1 MYRFIQEQSQP
12 NAARSYPVQLLCQ
25 TLGVHRSG
33 YYEWLKPAS
42 TSSAAVADA
51 PAVEADKPDNAQQI
65 KELFGVHRRRY
76 GTRRLVVEMKGRGVR
91 LSRDFVRKVLVAND
105 LKPIQPRS
113 FVPRTTDS
121 RHTLGYSPNLL
132 LDRPRPAA
140 PNQVWV
146 SDITYIALANGKW
159 LYLAVWVDLWSRRVV
174 GWCLADHM
182 RDELVITALRR
193 ALLGRQPADGLILHS
208 DRGGQYASKDFR
220 KLLTGRYVQS
230 MSRAG
235 ECYDNAT
242 VESFWSRLK
251 AEVLE
256 SGVFLSLEDA
266 RAEIGDYIDNYYN
279 VVRRHSSLHYCSPIE
294 FESKYI
300 SQN

>member
-1 MYRFIQEQSQP
+1 MYRFIQEQS
-12 NAARSYPVQLLCQ
+12 RHYPVQVLCQ
-25 TLGVHRSG
+25 TLGVNRSG
-33 YYEWLKPAS
+33 FYDWVKPITKLPEKCDDS
-42 TSSAAVADA
+42 QRVKTDYT
-51 PAVEADKPDNAQQI
+51 QQI
-65 KELFGVHRRRY
+65 KDLFSLHRRRY
-76 GTRRLVVEMKGRGVR
+76 GSRRLVDEMKDRGVKV
-91 LSRDFVRKVLVAND
+91 SRDFVGKVLAENQ
-105 LKPIQPRS
+105 LRPIQPRS

-121 RHTLGYSPNLL
+121 RHTMGYSPNLL
-132 LDRPRPAA
+132 LDRPRPTG

-146 SDITYIALANGKW
+146 SDITYIPLSNGKW
-159 LYLAVWVDLWSRRVV
+159 LYLAVWMDLWSRRVV

-208 DRGGQYASKDFR
+208 DRGGQYASKEFR
-220 KLLTGRYVQS
+220 KLLAGKYLQS

-242 VESFWSRLK
+242 AESFWSRLK

-256 SGVFLSLEDA
+256 SGVFLSLDDA

-279 VVRRHSSLHYCSPIE
+279 GVRKHSSLQYYSPVQ
-294 FESKYI
+294 FESKHI

>member
-1 MYRFIQEQSQP
+1 MYRFIQDHSQH
-12 NAARSYPVQLLCQ
+12 YPVQVLCQ
-25 TLGVHRSG
+25 TLGVNRSG
-33 YYEWLKPAS
+33 YYDWRKPTS
-42 TSSAAVADA
+42 TPPLTGSDALSAKV
-51 PAVEADKPDNAQQI
+51 NNTQQV
-65 KELFGVHRRRY
+65 KDLFGLHRRRY
-76 GTRRLVVEMKGRGVR
+76 GSRRLVSEMKDRGVTV
-91 LSRDFVRKVLVAND
+91 SRDFVRKVLIKNQ
-105 LKPIQPRS
+105 LRPIQPRS

-121 RHTLGYSPNLL
+121 RHTMGYSPNLL
-132 LDRPRPAA
+132 LDRPRPTG

-146 SDITYIALANGKW
+146 SDITYIPLANGKW

-208 DRGGQYASKDFR
+208 DRGGQYASKGLR
-220 KLLTGRYVQS
+220 KLMTGRYLQS

-235 ECYDNAT
+235 ECYDNAAA
-242 VESFWSRLK
+242 ESFWSRLK

-256 SGVFLSLEDA
+256 SGVFLSLDDA

-279 VVRRHSSLHYCSPIE
+279 VVRKHSSLQYCSPVQ
-294 FESKYI
+294 FESKHI

>member
-1 MYRFIQEQSQP
+1 MRYRFIQKQSQY
-12 NAARSYPVQLLCQ
+12 YPVQVLCQ
-25 TLGVHRSG
+25 TLEVNRSG
-33 YYEWLKPAS
+33 YYEWLKPTLAS
-42 TSSAAVADA
+42 STKDTDSIRVK
-51 PAVEADKPDNAQQI
+51 VDNTQQI
-65 KELFGVHRRRY
+65 KDLFDLHRRRY
-76 GTRRLVVEMKGRGVR
+76 GSRRLVSEMKDRGVKI
-91 LSRDFVRKVLVAND
+91 SRDFVRRVLVENQ
-105 LKPIQPRS
+105 LRPIQPRS

-121 RHTLGYSPNLL
+121 RHTMGYSPNLL
-132 LDRPRPAA
+132 LDRPRPTG

-146 SDITYIALANGKW
+146 SDITYLPLAKGKW
-159 LYLAVWVDLWSRRVV
+159 LYLAAWVDLWSRKVV
-174 GWCLADHM
+174 GWYLADHM

-193 ALLGRQPADGLILHS
+193 ALLGRKPADGLILHS

-220 KLLTGRYVQS
+220 KLLTGKYLQS

-242 VESFWSRLK
+242 AESFWSRLK

-279 VVRRHSSLHYCSPIE
+279 PVGKHSGLQYCSPVQ
-294 FESKYI
+294 FESKH
-300 SQN
+300 SSKN

>member
-1 MYRFIQEQSQP
+1 MYRFIQEQ
-12 NAARSYPVQLLCQ
+12 REHYPVQVLCQ
-25 TLGVHRSG
+25 TLGINRSG
-33 YYEWLKPAS
+33 YYEWLKLSLTPPTRDIRTRSDQAQN
-42 TSSAAVADA
+42 
-51 PAVEADKPDNAQQI
+51 PDNTQQI
-65 KELFGVHRRRY
+65 KDLFGVHRRRY
-76 GTRRLVVEMKGRGVR
+76 GTRRLVDAMRDRGVKV
-91 LSRDFVRKVLVAND
+91 SRDFVRKVLVGNG

-121 RHTLGYSPNLL
+121 RHTLGYAPNLL
-132 LDRPRPAA
+132 LDRPRPTG

-146 SDITYIALANGKW
+146 SDITYIPLTNGKW

-174 GWCLADHM
+174 GWCLAEHM

-208 DRGGQYASKDFR
+208 DRGGQYASKEFR
-220 KLLTGRYVQS
+220 KLLVGKYLQS

-242 VESFWSRLK
+242 AESFWSRLK
-251 AEVLE
+251 AEVVE
-256 SGVFLSLEDA
+256 GGVLLSLQDA
-266 RAEIGDYIDNYYN
+266 RVEIGDYIDNYYN
-279 VVRRHSSLHYCSPIE
+279 SIRKHSGIGYCSPLQFE
-294 FESKYI
+294 FKHM

>member
-1 MYRFIQEQSQP
+1 MYCFIQTQSQI
-12 NAARSYPVQLLCQ
+12 YPVQVLCQ
-25 TLGVHRSG
+25 ILELSRSG
-33 YYEWLKPAS
+33 YYEWLKPPKPPTKAAPETQSIAVSRAS
-42 TSSAAVADA
+42 NT
-51 PAVEADKPDNAQQI
+51 QQI
-65 KELFGVHRRRY
+65 KDIFGLHRRRY
-76 GTRRLVVEMKGRGVR
+76 GTRRLVREMNDRGIFV
-91 LSRDFVRKVLVAND
+91 SRDFVRKVLADNQ
-105 LKPIQPRS
+105 LRPIQPRS

-132 LDRPRPAA
+132 LNKSRPTGPD
-140 PNQVWV
+140 QIWV
-146 SDITYIALANGKW
+146 SDITYIPLANGKW

-208 DRGGQYASKDFR
+208 DRGGQYASKEFR
-220 KLLTGRYVQS
+220 KLLAGKYLQS

-242 VESFWSRLK
+242 AESFWSRLK
-251 AEVLE
+251 AEMLE

-266 RAEIGDYIDNYYN
+266 RVEIGDYIDNYYN
-279 VVRRHSSLHYCSPIE
+279 PIRKHSGIGYQSPVQFE
-294 FESKYI
+294 FKHI

>member
-1 MYRFIQEQSQP
+1 MGGATQP
-12 NAARSYPVQLLCQ
+12 TQ
-25 TLGVHRSG
+25 
-33 YYEWLKPAS
+33 
-42 TSSAAVADA
+42 
-51 PAVEADKPDNAQQI
+51 VEKAHNTQHI
-65 KELFGVHRRRY
+65 KDLFSLHRRRY
-76 GTRRLVVEMKGRGVR
+76 GTRRLVVAMKDRGVDV
-91 LSRDFVRKVLVAND
+91 SRDFVRKVLSNND
-105 LKPIQPRS
+105 LRPIQPRS

-132 LDRPRPAA
+132 LARPRPTG

-146 SDITYIALANGKW
+146 SDITYIPLAGGKW

-193 ALLGRQPADGLILHS
+193 AFLGRQPADGLILHS

-220 KLLTGRYVQS
+220 KLLAGKYLQS

-242 VESFWSRLK
+242 AESFWSRLK

-256 SGVFLSLEDA
+256 SGVFLSLDDA

-279 VVRRHSSLHYCSPIE
+279 VVRKHSGLSYCSPVQ
-294 FESKYI
+294 FESKHNP
-300 SQN
+300 QN

>member
-12 NAARSYPVQLLCQ
+12 NAARHYPVQVLCQ
-25 TLGVHRSG
+25 TLGVNRSS
-33 YYEWLKPAS
+33 YYEWLKPS
-42 TSSAAVADA
+42 PISSAKDA
-51 PAVEADKPDNAQQI
+51 GSLPVKVDNTQQI
-65 KELFGVHRRRY
+65 KDLFGLHRRRY
-76 GTRRLVVEMKGRGVR
+76 GSRRLVSEMKDRGVKV
-91 LSRDFVRKVLVAND
+91 SRDFVRKVLVENQ

-121 RHTLGYSPNLL
+121 RHMMGYSPNLL
-132 LDRPRPAA
+132 LDRPRPTG

-146 SDITYIALANGKW
+146 SDITYIPLATGKW

-193 ALLGRQPADGLILHS
+193 AMLGRQPANGLILHS

-220 KLLTGRYVQS
+220 KLLADKYLQS

-235 ECYDNAT
+235 ECYDNAAA
-242 VESFWSRLK
+242 ESFWSRLK

-256 SGVFLSLEDA
+256 SGVFLNLDDA

-279 VVRRHSSLHYCSPIE
+279 VVRKHSSLNYCSPVQ
-294 FESKYI
+294 FESKHI
-300 SQN
+300 PQN

>member
-1 MYRFIQEQSQP
+1 MYRFIQAQSQ
-12 NAARSYPVQLLCQ
+12 AYPVQVLCQ
-25 TLGVHRSG
+25 TLHLSRSA
-33 YYEWLKPAS
+33 YYEWLKPTLAPVS
-42 TSSAAVADA
+42 TGINTPLDQVA
-51 PAVEADKPDNAQQI
+51 KPDNAQQI
-65 KELFGVHRRRY
+65 KDLFGVHRRRY
-76 GTRRLVVEMKGRGVR
+76 GTRRLVDAMNDRGVKV
-91 LSRDFVRKVLVAND
+91 SRNFVRKVLVESG

-132 LDRPRPAA
+132 LDRPRPTG

-146 SDITYIALANGKW
+146 SDITYIPLSTGKW

-174 GWCLADHM
+174 GWYLAEHM

-193 ALLGRQPADGLILHS
+193 ALLSRQAADGLILHS
-208 DRGGQYASKDFR
+208 DRGGQYASKAFR
-220 KLLTGRYVQS
+220 QLLAGKYLQS

-242 VESFWSRLK
+242 AESFWSRLK
-251 AEVLE
+251 AEVME
-256 SGVFLSLEDA
+256 STECRPGVFLSLDDA

-279 VVRRHSSLHYCSPIE
+279 PVRKHSGIGYRSPAQFE
-294 FESKYI
+294 FNYI
-300 SQN
+300 SKN

>member
-1 MYRFIQEQSQP
+1 MYRFIQDQSQH
-12 NAARSYPVQLLCQ
+12 YPVQVLCQ
-25 TLGVHRSG
+25 TLGVNRSG
-33 YYEWLKPAS
+33 YYDWRKPTTTPPLTGS
-42 TSSAAVADA
+42 DA
-51 PAVEADKPDNAQQI
+51 LSVKANNTQQV
-65 KELFGVHRRRY
+65 KDLFGLHRRRY
-76 GTRRLVVEMKGRGVR
+76 GSRRLVSEMKDRGLAV
-91 LSRDFVRKVLVAND
+91 SRDFVRKVLADNQ
-105 LKPIQPRS
+105 LRPIQPRS

-121 RHTLGYSPNLL
+121 RHMMGYSPNLL
-132 LDRPRPAA
+132 LDHPRPTG

-146 SDITYIALANGKW
+146 SDITYIPLTTGKW

-220 KLLTGRYVQS
+220 KLLVGKYLQS

-242 VESFWSRLK
+242 AESFWSRLK

-256 SGVFLSLEDA
+256 SGVFLSLDDA
-266 RAEIGDYIDNYYN
+266 RAEIGDYIDTYYN
-279 VVRRHSSLHYCSPIE
+279 VVRKHSSLTYCSPVQ
-294 FESKYI
+294 FESKHI
-300 SQN
+300 PQN

>member
-1 MYRFIQEQSQP
+1 MYRFIQKQSEH
-12 NAARSYPVQLLCQ
+12 YPVQVLCQ
-25 TLGVHRSG
+25 TLAVSRSR
-33 YYEWLKPAS
+33 YYEWLKPTPS
-42 TSSAAVADA
+42 PA
-51 PAVEADKPDNAQQI
+51 PIELDTQPTQVEKMANTQQI
-65 KELFGVHRRRY
+65 KDLFSLHRRRY
-76 GTRRLVVEMKGRGVR
+76 GTRRLVDAMKDRGVKV
-91 LSRDFVRKVLVAND
+91 SRDFVRKVLVNNG

-132 LDRPRPAA
+132 LDRPRPTG
-140 PNQVWV
+140 PNQIWV
-146 SDITYIALANGKW
+146 SDITYIPLANGKW

-174 GWCLADHM
+174 AVPRPGWCLADHM

-193 ALLGRQPADGLILHS
+193 ALLGRQPADGLLLHS

-220 KLLTGRYVQS
+220 KLLAGKHLQS

-242 VESFWSRLK
+242 AESFWSRLK
-251 AEVLE
+251 AEVVE
-256 SGVFLSLEDA
+256 SGVFLSLDDA
-266 RAEIGDYIDNYYN
+266 RVELGEYIDNYYN
-279 VVRRHSSLHYCSPIE
+279 AIRKHSGIGYCSPVQFE
-294 FESKYI
+294 FKHM

>member
-1 MYRFIQEQSQP
+1 MYRFIQAQSQ
-12 NAARSYPVQLLCQ
+12 NYPVQVLCQ
-25 TLGVHRSG
+25 TLHVSRSG
-33 YYEWLKPAS
+33 YYEWLKPTPAP
-42 TSSAAVADA
+42 VATDINT
-51 PAVEADKPDNAQQI
+51 PPNEVDKPDNTQQI
-65 KELFGVHRRRY
+65 KDLFGVHRRRY
-76 GTRRLVVEMKGRGVR
+76 GTRRLVDAMNDRGVKV
-91 LSRDFVRKVLVAND
+91 SRDFVRKVLVENG

-132 LDRPRPAA
+132 LDHPRPTGA
-140 PNQVWV
+140 NQVWV
-146 SDITYIALANGKW
+146 SDITYIPLSNGKW

-174 GWCLADHM
+174 GWYLAEHM

-193 ALLGRQPADGLILHS
+193 ALMSRQPADGLILHS
-208 DRGGQYASKDFR
+208 DRGGQYASKAFR
-220 KLLTGRYVQS
+220 KLLSGRYLQS

-242 VESFWSRLK
+242 AESFWSRLK
-251 AEVLE
+251 AEVVE

-279 VVRRHSSLHYCSPIE
+279 PIRKHSGISYYSPVQFE
-294 FESKYI
+294 FNHILK
-300 SQN
+300 N

>member
-1 MYRFIQEQSQP
+1 MYRFIQEQNQHF
-12 NAARSYPVQLLCQ
+12 PVQVLCQ
-25 TLGVHRSG
+25 TLRVNRSG
-33 YYEWLKPAS
+33 YYEWLKPTPTPPTA
-42 TSSAAVADA
+42 TSNTL
-51 PAVEADKPDNAQQI
+51 PTKTDNTQQI
-65 KELFGVHRRRY
+65 KDLFGLHRRRY
-76 GTRRLVVEMKGRGVR
+76 GSRRLVREMKDRGVKV
-91 LSRDFVRKVLVAND
+91 SRDFVRKVLVDNQ

-113 FVPRTTDS
+113 FVPPTTDS
-121 RHTLGYSPNLL
+121 RHTMGYSPNLL
-132 LDRPRPAA
+132 LDRPRPTA

-146 SDITYIALANGKW
+146 SDITYIPLATGKW

-220 KLLTGRYVQS
+220 KLLVSKYLQS

-242 VESFWSRLK
+242 AESFWSRLK

-256 SGVFLSLEDA
+256 SGVFLNLDDA

-279 VVRRHSSLHYCSPIE
+279 VVRKHSSLNYCSPVQ
-294 FESKYI
+294 FESKHI
-300 SQN
+300 PQN

>member
-1 MYRFIQEQSQP
+1 MYRFIQEQSQ
-12 NAARSYPVQLLCQ
+12 YFPVLVLCQ
-25 TLGVHRSG
+25 TLEVNRSG
-33 YYEWLKPAS
+33 YYEWLKPTATLS
-42 TSSAAVADA
+42 TKDTDSVRIK
-51 PAVEADKPDNAQQI
+51 VDNTQQI
-65 KELFGVHRRRY
+65 KDLFGLHRRRY
-76 GTRRLVVEMKGRGVR
+76 GSRRLVSEMKDRGVKI
-91 LSRDFVRKVLVAND
+91 SRDFVRRVLVENQ
-105 LKPIQPRS
+105 LRPIQPRS

-121 RHTLGYSPNLL
+121 RHTMGYSPNLL
-132 LDRPRPAA
+132 LDRPRPTG

-146 SDITYIALANGKW
+146 SDITYIPLANGKW
-159 LYLAVWVDLWSRRVV
+159 LYLAVWLDLWSRRVV
-174 GWCLADHM
+174 GWCLSDHM

-193 ALLGRQPADGLILHS
+193 ALLGRQPANGLILHS

-220 KLLTGRYVQS
+220 KLLAGKYLQS

-242 VESFWSRLK
+242 AESFWSRLK

-256 SGVFLSLEDA
+256 LGVFLSLDDA

-279 VVRRHSSLHYCSPIE
+279 VVRKHSSLQYCSPVQ
-294 FESKYI
+294 FESKHI